1 VARLGQIKVLSF
13 IKRGDEYQRD
23 WPPTKARGR
32 RPRLGLALGAGAAR
46 GWTHVGILRECEAQ
60 GLVPD
65 VVVGTSIGAVVG
77 GSYAA
82 GKLAAVESFARS
94 LTRRTMFS
102 LMDISFNG
110 GGLLSGNRLR
120 KRLEHEFAG
129 MAIEALPVRFGAVA
143 TEIGTGHE
151 MWLTKGNLADSIRAS
166 YALPG
171 IFEPVQLNG
180 RWLFDGAMVN
190 PVPVTVCRALG
201 ADIVIAVNLAETL
214 GRGTVI
220 HDWEDEGMQE
230 LAAEVA
236 AAEAS
241 ATKPPGTIAGMLAGL
256 GAPAAMLRRQVAR
269 PSNGAP
275 GMLTVVVD
283 AFNIVQ
289 DRIARSRLAGDPP
302 DVMITPRLGKLGL
315 FDFHRADDMIAIGRE
330 AVRRALDE
338 IRELLP
344 ARNDT

>member
-1 VARLGQIKVLSF
+1 LGQFEVLSF
-13 IKRGDEYQRD
+13 VRRGGDIQHD
-23 WPPTKARGR
+23 PQPMKARGR
-32 RPRLGLALGAGAAR
+32 RPRLGFALGAGAAR
-46 GWTHVGILRECEAQ
+46 GWTHIGILRECEAQ

-65 VVVGTSIGAVVG
+65 VIVGTSIGAVVG

-82 GKLAAVESFARS
+82 GKLAAIESFACS

-110 GGLLSGNRLR
+110 GGLLGGNRLR
-120 KRLEHEFAG
+120 KRLEQEFAG
-129 MAIEALPVRFGAVA
+129 MAIEQLPVRFGAIA

-151 MWLTKGNLADSIRAS
+151 IWLTKGPLADSLRAS

-220 HDWEDEGMQE
+220 HDSQDVSLQE
-230 LAAEVA
+230 LAPEVVA
-236 AAEAS
+236 DEAS
-241 ATKPPGTIAGMLAGL
+241 VRPPGTIAGMLAGL
-256 GAPAAMLRRQVAR
+256 GAPGVILRRQVAR
-269 PSNGAP
+269 PSNGGP
-275 GMLTVVVD
+275 GILAVMVD

-315 FDFHRADDMIAIGRE
+315 FDFHRADEMMGIGRE
-330 AVRRALDE
+330 ALRRSLHD
-338 IRELLP
+338 INELVP
-344 ARNDT
+344 AGQRNGT